1 MSSNKSLGNLKK
13 SAKEVKNAINKNI
26 REQARKDPSVTPRIN
41 RVLQKRYDALIKA
54 IDKKKKK
61 NNSPSLSPIRPR
73 RMTFNSPSS
82 NRGTK
87 NMSINNIINR
97 IENIEISSNS
107 NSGSS
112 VGSPYTESERNKMI
126 RKMANAYLKNKQK
139 EDIPKN
145 LKNAY
150 SRMEQLYKRRNMYDK
165 KHFNEM
171 KMGIEE
177 NIRVIEERIRTNQA
191 GELRGVGRR
200 FLAKITPKKLKMK
213 LDKKKSKSK
222 TPNTRGSVTRK

>member
-1 MSSNKSLGNLKK
+1 MSSNKSLDNLKK

-54 IDKKKKK
+54 IDNKKKK
-61 NNSPSLSPIRPR
+61 NKSPTLSPIRPR

-82 NRGTK
+82 NRGLK

-107 NSGSS
+107 GSS
-112 VGSPYTESERNKMI
+112 VGSTYTESERNKMI
-126 RKMANAYLKNKQK
+126 RKMANVYLKNKQK

-145 LKNAY
+145 LNNAY

-171 KMGIEE
+171 KKGIEE
-177 NIRVIEERIRTNQA
+177 NIRVIEERLRTNQA